1 MYFIFRILPII
12 IMIPLA
18 IYFYFFIKRIC
29 LCIFQN
35 INKWHK
41 IICAL
46 LAVVFVLPASSFFSF
61 WAVVVLHL
69 FAFAIIMEDVYK
81 RQGIKWCERKYLYI
95 NQNNGNDCSGFLGR
109 FRNKFKN
116 VKDRLYWY
124 LSCLLYTSDLSQ
136 MNFDDYTY
144 YSRQSDNLTD
154 N

>member
-61 WAVVVLHL
+61 CICYYYGLHFCYLQKVSYDKSNL
-69 FAFAIIMEDVYK
+69 FK
-81 RQGIKWCERKYLYI
+81 G
-95 NQNNGNDCSGFLGR
+95 
-109 FRNKFKN
+109 
-116 VKDRLYWY
+116 
-124 LSCLLYTSDLSQ
+124 LS
-136 MNFDDYTY
+136 NRGYTY
-144 YSRQSDNLTD
+144 IVFISYVRIRVLEHEKCFEDTL
-154 N
+154 